1 MTAMQTVIRLS
12 LRRRPSLACRLTASE
27 DAFRGTLNLATCP
40 RAGNI
45 SSDTRAGI

>member
-1 MTAMQTVIRLS
+1 MTAMQTVRRLS
-12 LRRRPSLACRLTASE
+12 LRRRPSQVRRLTASE
-27 DAFRGTLNLATCP
+27 DASRGTLNLVTCP